1 MKCLKQEMPAGNPL
15 SSSPLSGV
23 TVVDLTRILAG
34 PYCTMMLGDLGAEV
48 IKIEP
53 PRGDDSRGWGPPFVS
68 GESAY
73 FLAVNRNKKSV
84 CLNLKMDEGKDVLRG
99 LLEQA
104 DVLVENFRPGALE
117 RLGFGYPQ
125 LEKDYS
131 GLVYCSIS
139 GYGHTGPWA
148 ERPGYDA
155 VMQGEAGWM
164 HLTGEPEGEPLKV
177 GASLA
182 DVFTGM
188 MAGQG
193 ILAALLERTRTGRGK
208 KVDIALFDSVVS
220 TLCYQAQ
227 GYLLTG
233 REPERLGNRHPSL
246 TPYETFETKDGHLI
260 LGVGN
265 DGLWQ
270 RFCLAVGRPDL
281 DESRFRTNAQRV
293 ENHPVLESLLQDL
306 FKTMPTRHWI
316 EVLESAGIP
325 VGRVR
330 SMSEVFQNPQ
340 VEPRQMLIE
349 AEHPT
354 VGPMKM
360 TGNPIKLSG
369 SGQRPPSP
377 PPLLGQH
384 TEDVLLS
391 RLKLSREQIE
401 TLEKAGAV
409 RLHRESKS

>member
-1 MKCLKQEMPAGNPL
+1 MSKDNPSSRPPLAGI
-15 SSSPLSGV
+15 

-84 CLNLKMDEGKDVLRG
+84 CVNLKSDGGKDVLNR
-99 LLEQA
+99 LIQQA
-104 DVLVENFRPGALE
+104 DVLVENFRPGTLE
-117 RLGFGYPQ
+117 RLGFGYSQ
-125 LEKDYS
+125 LES
-131 GLVYCSIS
+131 GRPSLVYCSIS

-164 HLTGEPEGEPLKV
+164 YLTGEPGGEPLKV

-193 ILAALLERTRTGRGK
+193 ILAALVERAKTGRGK

-246 TPYETFETKDGHLI
+246 TPYETFETQDGHLI

-265 DGLWQ
+265 DVLWQ

-281 DESRFRTNAQRV
+281 DEPRFRTNAERV
-293 ENHPVLESLLQDL
+293 ENHPDLESRLQDL
-306 FKTMPTRHWI
+306 FKSKPTQHWI

-330 SMSEVFQNPQ
+330 SVAEVFKNPQ

-349 AEHPT
+349 TEHPAI
-354 VGPMKM
+354 GSMKM
-360 TGNPIKLSG
+360 TGNPIKMSG
-369 SGQRPPSP
+369 CGGRPVSP
-377 PPLLGQH
+377 PPMLGQH
-384 TEDVLLS
+384 TGSVLSS
-391 RLKLSREQIE
+391 RLKMSPEQIE
-401 TLEKAGAV
+401 ALERSGAV
-409 RLHRESKS
+409 RLYRG